1 MNQKQTEQAS
11 YFLTNPAI
19 PSALANLVATDVHR
33 KTISRKALFVLV
45 ILFVNGCHDWRGT
58 DTVEVL
64 SEKPSPNGKF
74 IATSF
79 YCEGGGAAGYC
90 YNNASLRRAGDELN
104 QRDGLL
110 GKHKTWSGFSD
121 IEVRWIDD
129 SNLEISYT
137 QNTLPA
143 YRDHNS
149 VRVESK
155 HGIKIHY
162 IVTN

>member
-1 MNQKQTEQAS
+1 MNQKQTEQAP

-19 PSALANLVATDVHR
+19 PSALANIVVTDVHR
-33 KTISRKALFVLV
+33 KTISRKALFALT

-90 YNNASLRRAGDELN
+90 YNNAILRRAGDELN

-110 GKHKTWSGFSD
+110 GKHKTWSGSSD
-121 IEVRWIDD
+121 IDVRWIDG
-129 SNLEISYT
+129 SNLEISYKQDT
-137 QNTLPA
+137 SPA

-149 VRVESK
+149 VRVDSK
-155 HGIKIHY
+155 PGIKIH
-162 IVTN
+162 

>member
-1 MNQKQTEQAS
+1 M
-11 YFLTNPAI
+11 
-19 PSALANLVATDVHR
+19 
-33 KTISRKALFVLV
+33 TISRKALFALVL
-45 ILFVNGCHDWRGT
+45 LFVNGCHDGRDT

-64 SEKPSPNGKF
+64 SEKPSPNGKL

-90 YNNASLRRAGDELN
+90 YNNASLRRAGDDLD

-121 IEVRWIDD
+121 IELRWIDD

-137 QNTLPA
+137 QDTSPA
-143 YRDHNS
+143 YREHNS
-149 VRVESK
+149 VRVDSR